1 VNSDHADGR
10 PRGGRGLAR
19 REVLLAGGATA
30 AMGLL
35 AACGSGSAGGGSS
48 AGSGKK
54 LRIFHVPKWT
64 TLPYFESAQA
74 GVAKAARELG
84 DSVVY
89 TGPSSPNAE
98 QQVASLQSVLAQ
110 RPDVILLSAIEPDNV
125 APVLKRAMAQGTA
138 VVTYDA
144 DCAADA
150 RDLFCNQL
158 SYQLAA
164 TTYLDAALM
173 DHPEGGLVDFMAATP
188 TTVNHMQQIAHMK
201 SAMATIGKYKVFSP
215 GQTYFVNDDAT
226 QSYNQ
231 MVSIMQNP
239 AVKFLISG
247 SAVSAPAAAQAID
260 STGHAGKVWATG
272 AALPSLIT
280 KVLKDGS
287 EKAFVLWDVKKLG
300 YMAAYAGHLIKTG
313 ELKVRQGTSFR
324 AGSIGSFTI
333 GPDNVADY
341 NRPIIFTEQ
350 NISQYAYLG

>member
-1 VNSDHADGR
+1 MNARHEDGR
-10 PRGGRGLAR
+10 QPVPQLPGRR
-19 REVLLAGGATA
+19 QVLLGGGVAA
-30 AMGLL
+30 AMGVL
-35 AACGSGSAGGGSS
+35 AACGSSGGGST
-48 AGSGKK
+48 ASGNKK
-54 LRIFHVPKWT
+54 LRIFHVPKFT
-64 TLPYFESAQA
+64 TLPYFQSAQA
-74 GVAKAARELG
+74 GAAQAAKELG
-84 DSVVY
+84 DSIVY
-89 TGPSSPNAE
+89 TGPSSSNAE
-98 QQVASLQSVLAQ
+98 QQVASLQTVVSQ

-125 APVLKRAMAQGTA
+125 APVLKRAMAQGTT

-144 DCAADA
+144 DCATDA

-164 TTYLDAALM
+164 TSYLDAALM

-201 SAMATIGKYKVFSP
+201 TAMASIDKYKVFKP
-215 GQTYFVNDDAT
+215 GQTYFVNDDTT

-239 AVKFLISG
+239 QVKFLISG

-260 STGHAGKVWATG
+260 STGHSGKVWATG

-300 YMAAYAGHLIKTG
+300 YMACYAGHLIKTG
-313 ELKVRQGTSFR
+313 KLKPANGAKFT
-324 AGSIGSFTI
+324 AGTI
-333 GPDNVADY
+333 GTFTVGAQNVANY
-341 NRPIIFTEQ
+341 NRPIIFTEK
-350 NISQYAYLG
+350 NIAQYAYLG

>member
-1 VNSDHADGR
+1 MNADHEYER
-10 PRGGRGLAR
+10 L
-19 REVLLAGGATA
+19 GGAHQLGRRRVLIGGGAAA
-30 AMGLL
+30 AMGIL
-35 AACGSGSAGGGSS
+35 AACSSGGGKST
-48 AGSGKK
+48 ATPGKK
-54 LRIFHVPKWT
+54 LRIFHVPKFT
-64 TLPYFESAQA
+64 TLPYFQSAQA
-74 GVAKAARELG
+74 GMAQAAKELG
-84 DSVVY
+84 DSIVY
-89 TGPSSPNAE
+89 TGPSSSNAE
-98 QQVASLQSVLAQ
+98 QQVASLQTVVSQ

-125 APVLKRAMAQGTA
+125 APVLKRARAQGTV

-144 DCAADA
+144 DCQADA

-158 SYQLAA
+158 TYDLAA
-164 TTYLDAALM
+164 RSYLDAALM

-201 SAMATIGKYKVFSP
+201 TAMATIGKYKVFTP
-215 GQTYFVNDDAT
+215 GQTYFVNDDT
-226 QSYNQ
+226 TTSYNQ

-239 AVKFLISG
+239 QVKFLISG

-260 STGHAGKVWATG
+260 STGHTGKVWATG

-300 YMAAYAGHLIKTG
+300 YMACYAGHLIKTG
-313 ELKVRQGTSFR
+313 KLKVSEGATFT
-324 AGSIGSFTI
+324 AGSIGTFSV
-333 GPDNVADY
+333 GAGAVANY

>member
-1 VNSDHADGR
+1 MNADHEEGPQAGAPLLGR
-10 PRGGRGLAR
+10 RQ
-19 REVLLAGGATA
+19 VLFSGGAA
-30 AMGLL
+30 AAIGVL
-35 AACGSGSAGGGSS
+35 AACSSSSSSGSA
-48 AGSGKK
+48 AAPGKK
-54 LRIFHVPKWT
+54 LRIYHVPKFT
-64 TLPYFESAQA
+64 TLPYFQSAQA
-74 GVAKAARELG
+74 GAAQAAKELG
-84 DSVVY
+84 DSIVY
-89 TGPSSPNAE
+89 TGPSSSNAE
-98 QQVASLQSVLAQ
+98 QQVASLQTVVSQ

-125 APVLKRAMAQGTA
+125 APVLKRARAQGTI

-158 SYQLAA
+158 TYDLAA
-164 TTYLDAALM
+164 TSYLDAALM

-201 SAMATIGKYKVFSP
+201 TAMATIDKYKVFKP
-215 GQTYFVNDDAT
+215 GQTYFVNDDTT

-239 AVKFLISG
+239 QVKFLISG

-280 KVLKDGS
+280 KTLKDGS
-287 EKAFVLWDVKKLG
+287 AKAFVLWDVKKLG

-313 ELKVRQGTSFR
+313 KLKVAQGATFT
-324 AGSIGSFTI
+324 AGSVGTFSVEA
-333 GPDNVADY
+333 GNVANY
-341 NRPIIFTEQ
+341 NKPIIFTEQ

>member
-1 VNSDHADGR
+1 M
-10 PRGGRGLAR
+10 
-19 REVLLAGGATA
+19 A
-30 AMGLL
+30 ALGLL
-35 AACGSGSAGGGSS
+35 AACGSSGSS
-48 AGSGKK
+48 GASTRAH

-64 TLPYFESAQA
+64 TLPYFKSAQA
-74 GVAKAARELG
+74 GVALAAKELG
-84 DSVVY
+84 DSIVY

-98 QQVASLQSVLAQ
+98 QQVASLQSVLDQ
-110 RPDVILLSAIEPDNV
+110 KPDVILLSAIEPDNV
-125 APVLKRAMAQGTA
+125 APVLKRAMASGTV

-144 DCAADA
+144 DCNPAA

-201 SAMATIGKYKVFSP
+201 TAMATISKYKVFSP

-239 AVKFLISG
+239 KVKFLISG

-280 KVLKDGS
+280 KYLKDGS

-313 ELKVRQGTSFR
+313 KLKVTEGATFT
-324 AGSIGSFTI
+324 AGRIGKFTV
-333 GPDNVADY
+333 GADKVANY
-341 NRPIIFTEQ
+341 NRPIIFTKQ
-350 NISQYAYLG
+350 NINQYLYLG